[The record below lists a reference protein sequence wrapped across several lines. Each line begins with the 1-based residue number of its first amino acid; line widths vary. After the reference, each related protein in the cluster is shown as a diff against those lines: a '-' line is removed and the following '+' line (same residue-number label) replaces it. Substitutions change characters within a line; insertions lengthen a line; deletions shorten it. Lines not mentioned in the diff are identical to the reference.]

1 MRATFVVRGV
11 MANGRFS
18 DAYGSCDRGA
28 RSAQKHTCT
37 HSRKHECS
45 RAFSSLLSLSPLCV
59 GEKRFQAPNRD
70 VPATAETRASSRAI
84 QSLLGI
90 CE

>member
-1 MRATFVVRGV
+1 MNAHVF
-11 MANGRFS
+11 
-18 DAYGSCDRGA
+18 
-28 RSAQKHTCT
+28 
-37 HSRKHECS
+37 
-45 RAFSSLLSLSPLCV
+45 SLLLLLCV

>member
-1 MRATFVVRGV
+1 MLRQR
-11 MANGRFS
+11 
-18 DAYGSCDRGA
+18 
-28 RSAQKHTCT
+28 
-37 HSRKHECS
+37 S
-45 RAFSSLLSLSPLCV
+45 RAFLRACGA